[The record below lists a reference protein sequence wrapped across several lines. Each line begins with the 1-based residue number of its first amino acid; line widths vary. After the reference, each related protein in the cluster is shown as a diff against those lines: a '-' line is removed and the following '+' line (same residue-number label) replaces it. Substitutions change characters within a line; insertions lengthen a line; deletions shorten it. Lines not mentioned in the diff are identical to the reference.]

1 MIASIAPVLER
12 IAAIESRFAS
22 SQSPLIVSSPSSPS
36 PEFAGVISGFQG
48 GEPAAAST
56 PGAVGA
62 GAVATPL
69 ARPTLSGVEFAGQ
82 ARVVAAD
89 TLGVA
94 RSLDPVP
101 GTGSSLAGVPYAEHF
116 AAAGARHGVPPELLA
131 AVGWVESR
139 YQPNAVSPAGAEG
152 LMQLMPFVSAE
163 LGVDPYDPAS
173 AIDGAAR
180 ILAAHHRRFGSWEL
194 AIAAYHA
201 GAGAVARAG
210 GPPGPR
216 TATYVERVLQRM
228 ENR

>member
-1 MIASIAPVLER
+1 MIASIAPVLDR
-12 IAAIESRFAS
+12 IATIESRFAT
-22 SQSPLIVSSPSSPS
+22 SQVPIVIESTAPDLG
-36 PEFAGVISGFQG
+36 FAGVMSTLDQG
-48 GEPAAAST
+48 LDQAEVPTLAPEP
-56 PGAVGA
+56 
-62 GAVATPL
+62 GAVATRMGG
-69 ARPTLSGVEFAGQ
+69 A
-82 ARVVAAD
+82 
-89 TLGVA
+89 
-94 RSLDPVP
+94 
-101 GTGSSLAGVPYAEHF
+101 SLADVSFAAPAAPWAATGAFAPGGGGDLGGVPYAEHF
-116 AAAGARHGVPPELLA
+116 ASAGARHGVPPELLA

-180 ILAAHHRRFGSWEL
+180 VLAGHHRRFGSWEL

-216 TATYVERVLQRM
+216 TATYVERVTQRM
-228 ENR
+228 ETR